1 MRTGVSGKGSMEFP
15 GCGRDSADPVE
26 PPVEPLAL
34 DASEFRHA
42 L

>member
-26 PPVEPLAL
+26 PLAL
-34 DASEFRHA
+34 DASEFRYA